1 MLKKVREYTSL
12 GLLEAKQFVE
22 ALPKPVKENI
32 DKEEAEAMK
41 KALEEVG
48 GKVELK

>member
-1 MLKKVREYTSL
+1 MSEKKTNRRDFLFTATY
-12 GLLEAKQFVE
+12 AVE
-22 ALPKPVKENI
+22 GLPKPVKENI

>member
-1 MLKKVREYTSL
+1 MVIRKYGNYKVPREI
-12 GLLEAKQFVE
+12 EFVE